1 MLWSRYD
8 DFVSMAVADCQHPCT
23 PALTENGSCQTME
36 TAMWHS
42 LLDGGITDNVHPV
55 TDFKFL
61 DDAGDGRKS
70 AFSEILLEFISCFLS
85 WSIVMC
91 HYLISLLC
99 SFYLHDIKADN
110 VHRSVQDLG

>member
-1 MLWSRYD
+1 MLWSGNN
-8 DFVSMAVADCQHPCT
+8 DFICIAIADGQHPGT
-23 PALTENGSCQTME
+23 PALPENSSCQSME
-36 TAMWHS
+36 AAMWHS

-91 HYLISLLC
+91 HCLISLLC
-99 SFYLHDIKADN
+99 SFYLHDIEAEY
-110 VHRSVQDLG
+110 VRRSVQDLG